1 MAKFLCKIPQTEKVQ
16 NVKLRMVW
24 NIPLTIFFPS
34 HQPAEFMAFDDDCY
48 TQGKK
53 GFSTHTATYKRS
65 VIKLYK
71 YLDSTRY

>member
-1 MAKFLCKIPQTEKVQ
+1 MAKCLRKIPQKEKVQ

-24 NIPLTIFFPS
+24 NIPLTIFSPS

-53 GFSTHTATYKRS
+53 GFS
-65 VIKLYK
+65 
-71 YLDSTRY
+71 STRTVTTNYL